1 MGKCSSLLNKK
12 RCPETPKKQDE
23 NSKTSEGNQ
32 NYNEQFFSETANS
45 IRDRHDTENKKKEKY
60 EYKKNTS
67 DTPGNKVKNKKKNKY
82 ISPSTGD
89 SL

>member
-12 RCPETPKKQDE
+12 RCPETPKKQEE

-32 NYNEQFFSETANS
+32 NYNEQFL
-45 IRDRHDTENKKKEKY
+45 RDRHDTENKKKEKY

-67 DTPGNKVKNKKKNKY
+67 DTPGNKVKNKKKKKIY
-82 ISPSTGD
+82 
-89 SL
+89 